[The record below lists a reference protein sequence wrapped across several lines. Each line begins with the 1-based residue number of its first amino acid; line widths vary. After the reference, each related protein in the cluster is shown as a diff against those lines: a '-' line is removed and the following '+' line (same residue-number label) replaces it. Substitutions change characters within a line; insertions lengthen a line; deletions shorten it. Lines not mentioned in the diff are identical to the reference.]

1 MVCTG
6 LGAGLGGGAGGVLGG
21 ARDCDGAGS
30 AAGAVVGAAAGAVVG
45 AGLWWWRRCRRGE
58 GLGLGLGAALK
69 ADGLTVTW
77 GGGWLLTVV
86 AGAVRANTAA
96 KPTVAS
102 APSWVA
108 RQVRRDKRRSPR
120 NRASSAGSWSPCIA
134 NDPTTECI
142 KTP

>member
-21 ARDCDGAGS
+21 ARECDGLGA
-30 AAGAVVGAAAGAVVG
+30 AAGAVVGAAAGAVLE
-45 AGLWWWRRCRRGE
+45 AGLWWWCLRCRRGE
-58 GLGLGLGAALK
+58 GLGLGLGAALE
-69 ADGLTVTW
+69 ADGLTVTL

-96 KPTVAS
+96 KATVAS

-120 NRASSAGSWSPCIA
+120 
-134 NDPTTECI
+134 
-142 KTP
+142 

>member
-6 LGAGLGGGAGGVLGG
+6 LGTGLGGGPRTVTLPGTAEH
-21 ARDCDGAGS
+21 AS
-30 AAGAVVGAAAGAVVG
+30 GAAAGAVLE
-45 AGLWWWRRCRRGE
+45 AGLWWWWWRWRRGE
-58 GLGLGLGAALK
+58 GLGLGAALE

-120 NRASSAGSWSPCIA
+120 NRASSAGS
-134 NDPTTECI
+134 
-142 KTP
+142 

>member
-21 ARDCDGAGS
+21 ARDFDGLG
-30 AAGAVVGAAAGAVVG
+30 AAGAVVGAAAGAAVG
-45 AGLWWWRRCRRGE
+45 GGLWWWWWRCRRGE
-58 GLGLGLGAALK
+58 GLGLGLGAALE
-69 ADGLTVTW
+69 ADGLTVAW

-120 NRASSAGSWSPCIA
+120 NRASSAGSWSPCMA

-142 KTP
+142 KPP

>member
-6 LGAGLGGGAGGVLGG
+6 LGTGLGGGAGGVLGG
-21 ARDCDGAGS
+21 ARDCDGVGAAAGGVV
-30 AAGAVVGAAAGAVVG
+30 AAGAVVAAG
-45 AGLWWWRRCRRGE
+45 LRWRWWWWCRRGE
-58 GLGLGLGAALK
+58 GLGLGAALE
-69 ADGLTVTW
+69 ADGLTVTL

-108 RQVRRDKRRSPR
+108 HQVRRDKRRSPR
-120 NRASSAGSWSPCIA
+120 
-134 NDPTTECI
+134 
-142 KTP
+142 

>member
-21 ARDCDGAGS
+21 ARDFDGLGA

-45 AGLWWWRRCRRGE
+45 AGWWWWRRCRRGE
-58 GLGLGLGAALK
+58 GLGLGLGAALE

-120 NRASSAGSWSPCIA
+120 NRASSAGS
-134 NDPTTECI
+134 
-142 KTP
+142 